1 MGAMGEK
8 LRADSREK
16 CLRGHCVSGV
26 EVPGD
31 CYYSPSGGHRLQDDP
46 IGYEGGINLYG
57 YVESAP
63 VGKADSHGQ
72 DSWGFGISAFVGY
85 NFSDPPGASSNQ
97 YREGFGFK
105 ATLALNGLWD
115 PVKGRMSLNA
125 DASLWGRVSM
135 GWGWFQFSTGFYLN
149 HEIRLASLPAP
160 SPLSASGG

>member
-63 VGKADSHGQ
+63 VGKAHSHGQ
-72 DSWGFGISAFVGY
+72 DSCGFGISAFVGY

-149 HEIRLASLPAP
+149 DEIRLASLPAP
-160 SPLSASGG
+160 SPLSALGG